1 MIIDKLTI
9 ENYRNFTNFE
19 IELKRFNLIIGEN
32 NIGKTNLLNA
42 LGLIFSPDITFFQ
55 KRNLEVD
62 DINYHAVQKFKNEVK
77 DAAKFEDLKEK
88 FPEIKIEVVL
98 SGFNHDQEA
107 ILGDWFT
114 GEWNTDISKN
124 KAKITYLFSINHTK
138 KIEEWFQNTKGPLSK
153 NNSVDTIDFPITHY
167 SYSIFGGDDRTKRI
181 DYYWLSF
188 LKMEFLDALR
198 DAKTQLM
205 TSGKNT
211 LLNKVLSVQTDSKID
226 DIKNK
231 LFELKELINNESSVF
246 SDIKQN
252 IEEFLKKV
260 SIENSESKIAFIF
273 AGVESSEILKKISL
287 IYGTNPIDIE
297 RNGLGRNNLLY
308 ISLLLS
314 QLMQQ
319 VETKEKKVFY
329 RLVGIEEP
337 EAHLHPHLQVHLS
350 RNIDTESSDE
360 RQIIITSHSTHII
373 SQLSLDDTIVLY
385 HDENEN
391 KIKPYYLFKYIPKE
405 SKNYLSRFL
414 DATKSTLFFARK
426 VILVEGISEQL
437 LIPEFFEITYNQSM
451 EQKGISLINVG
462 GVAFEHFLRIL
473 KEGYFIKGLVLTD
486 SDSETCAKH
495 RTDSLERAY
504 RNIKYISICKTQK
517 STFELDLIE
526 SNSKEIGKEFLL
538 GAFLKTRRNKG
549 KQVKKQIGN
558 NEITDSKDFF
568 KNIYEK
574 GKVNYKAEFAMNLL
588 EVLRDEQ
595 NKDKRKYFN
604 VPEYIK
610 SGFTHIVGSNG

>member
-1 MIIDKLTI
+1 MLIEKLTI
-9 ENYRNFTNFE
+9 ENYRNFRSFE

-42 LGLIFSPDITFFQ
+42 LGLIFSPDITFYQ

-62 DINYHAVQKFKNEVK
+62 DINYKTIQDFKSYFEK
-77 DAAKFEDLKEK
+77 ATKLEDLNDK
-88 FPEIKIEVVL
+88 FPEVKIEVIL
-98 SGFNHDQEA
+98 SGFNPDQEA
-107 ILGDWFT
+107 IVGDWFT

-124 KAKITYLFSINHTK
+124 KTKITYLFSVNHTK
-138 KIEEWFQNTKGPLSK
+138 KIEEWFNKTKET
-153 NNSVDTIDFPITHY
+153 NSIDLPINHY

-198 DAKTQLM
+198 DARTQLM
-205 TSGKNT
+205 ASGKYT
-211 LLNKVLSVQTDSKID
+211 LLNKILTVQTENKID
-226 DIKNK
+226 DIKKK
-231 LFELKELINNESSVF
+231 LLELKELINKEGSVF
-246 SDIKQN
+246 SSIKKDI
-252 IEEFLKKV
+252 EVFLKRV
-260 SIENSESKIAFIF
+260 SIGDSESEINFNFI
-273 AGVESSEILKKISL
+273 GVESSDIIKKISL
-287 IYGTNPIDIE
+287 IYGANSINIE

-319 VETKEKKVFY
+319 VEKEDKKVFF
-329 RLVGIEEP
+329 RLIGIEEP

-350 RNIDTESSDE
+350 RNIDTESSDK
-360 RQIIITSHSTHII
+360 RQIIITSHSTHIT

-391 KIKPYYLFKYIPKE
+391 KIKPYYLFKNIPKE
-405 SKNYLSRFL
+405 SKNYLSRYL

-437 LIPEFFEITYNQSM
+437 LIPEFFKIIYNESL

-462 GVAFEHFLRIL
+462 STAFEHFLRIL

-486 SDSETCAKH
+486 SDSETKAKH
-495 RTDSLERAY
+495 RVIALERGY
-504 RNIKYISICKTQK
+504 RNVDHIMICKTQNT
-517 STFELDLIE
+517 TFELDLIE

-538 GAFLKTRRNKG
+538 DALLRTRRNKG
-549 KQVKKQIGN
+549 IQEKKQIGN
-558 NEITDSKDFF
+558 NAIPDSKNFF

-574 GKVNYKAEFAMNLL
+574 GKINFKAEFAMNLL
-588 EVLRDEQ
+588 EVLKDEQ
-595 NKDKRKYFN
+595 NKDKRKFFS
-604 VPEYIK
+604 VPEFIRN
-610 SGFTHIVGSNG
+610 GFTHIVGSNG

>member
-1 MIIDKLTI
+1 MIIERLTI

-55 KRNLEVD
+55 KRNLEVE
-62 DINYHAVQKFKNEVK
+62 DINYNTVQQFKNEVK
-77 DAAKFEDLKEK
+77 SATKFEDLKEK
-88 FPEIKIEVVL
+88 FPEVKIEVVL
-98 SGFNHDQEA
+98 SGFNPDQEA
-107 ILGDWFT
+107 IVGDWFT

-124 KAKITYLFSINHTK
+124 KAKITYLFSINFTN
-138 KIEEWFQNTKGPLSK
+138 KIEEWFQKTKKTLSQ
-153 NNSVDTIDFPITHY
+153 NNSIDTIDFPKTQY
-167 SYSIFGGDDRTKRI
+167 RYSIFGGDDRTKRI

-205 TSGKNT
+205 MSGKNT
-211 LLNKVLSVQTDSKID
+211 LLNKVLSVRAENKID
-226 DIKNK
+226 ELKSK
-231 LFELKELINNESSVF
+231 LLELKELISEKGSVF
-246 SDIKQN
+246 TEIKQS
-252 IEEFLKKV
+252 IEDFLKKV
-260 SIENSESKIAFIF
+260 SFENSESKIDFIF
-273 AGVESSEILKKISL
+273 AGVESSDILKKIGL
-287 IYGTNPIDIE
+287 IYGSKPIDIE

-314 QLMQQ
+314 HLMQQ
-319 VETKEKKVFY
+319 VETEEKRVFY
-329 RLVGIEEP
+329 RLIGIEEP

-360 RQIIITSHSTHII
+360 RQIIITSHSTHIT

-385 HDENEN
+385 NDENEN

-405 SKNYLSRFL
+405 SKNYLSRHL
-414 DATKSTLFFARK
+414 DATKATLFFARK
-426 VILVEGISEQL
+426 VIFVEGISEQL
-437 LIPEFFEITYNQSM
+437 LIPEFFKIIYNQSL

-495 RTDSLERAY
+495 RTIALERAY
-504 RNIKYISICKTQK
+504 QNIKHISICKTK
-517 STFELDLIE
+517 ESTFELDLIE

-538 GAFLKTRRNKG
+538 DALLKTRRNKG

-588 EVLRDEQ
+588 EVLKE
-595 NKDKRKYFN
+595 DKRKSFN
-604 VPEYIK
+604 VPEYIIA
-610 SGFTHIVGSNG
+610 GFTHIVGSSNG